1 MKNFNI
7 RIQLTLFISNQNELI
22 EKIRAE
28 FNPVQF
34 KLIPAHVTL
43 CRENE
48 IEHIEKVIENIISL
62 APGNPLRIEFDKVE
76 RFDNGKGLLIPAKSE
91 NTDFNELRKSI
102 LKGLIEFPV
111 DHHPHL
117 TLMHPRNSTCTDE
130 IFNQILNYNLPTELN
145 FDTISLIEQSSG
157 GPWKIKN
164 QFPITKSSKL

>member
-1 MKNFNI
+1 M
-7 RIQLTLFISNQNELI
+7 I

-28 FNPVQF
+28 FNPIQF

-48 IEHIEKVIENIISL
+48 IEPIEKVIENIKSFSL
-62 APGNPLRIEFDKVE
+62 DNPLRIEFDKVE

-111 DHHPHL
+111 DHHPHI
-117 TLMHPRNSTCTDE
+117 TLMHPRNSTCTDQ
-130 IFNQILNYNLPTELN
+130 IFNEITKYKLPIELS
-145 FDTISLIEQSSG
+145 FDTISLIEESNDGQ
-157 GPWKIKN
+157 WKIKN
-164 QFPITKSSKL
+164 QFPITKSNKR